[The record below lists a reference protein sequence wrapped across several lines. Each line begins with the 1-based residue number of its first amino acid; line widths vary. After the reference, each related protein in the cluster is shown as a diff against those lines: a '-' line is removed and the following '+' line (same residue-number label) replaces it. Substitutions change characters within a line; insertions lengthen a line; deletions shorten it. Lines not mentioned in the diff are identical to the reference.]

1 MSRARETRTLAIVL
15 VYIYIPDR
23 YQLDTICD
31 PYAWPTGLERG
42 LRFSTSTSYT
52 RGPTEIKAKHECA
65 LKKSKVYCM
74 QQDRRR
80 TRTRE
85 YINIILYYTF
95 GTGVLLPHTTTAR
108 VALQAVHYSFEECSE
123 PLGVC

>member
-1 MSRARETRTLAIVL
+1 MSREFETRTL
-15 VYIYIPDR
+15 VYIYIYIYIYR
-23 YQLDTICD
+23 IRTGTAICD
-31 PYAWPTGLERG
+31 PYAWPTGFERG
-42 LRFSTSTSYT
+42 LSTSTSTSYT

-80 TRTRE
+80 E

-95 GTGVLLPHTTTAR
+95 GTR
-108 VALQAVHYSFEECSE
+108 S
-123 PLGVC
+123 